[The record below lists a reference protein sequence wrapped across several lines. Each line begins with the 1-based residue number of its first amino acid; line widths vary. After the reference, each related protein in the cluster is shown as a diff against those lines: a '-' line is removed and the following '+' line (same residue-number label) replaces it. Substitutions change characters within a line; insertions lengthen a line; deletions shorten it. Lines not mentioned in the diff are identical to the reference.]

1 MLHEASSKVPAFVGD
16 ILVGRD
22 KRRPKSELT
31 HAVAGGQEHSAEE
44 GRGAVGGCV
53 LVLTHTREPTPA
65 SDPGL
70 RTAPPLT
77 TPDPGRQDPLALGL
91 GSSPKSRRRG
101 HFKAVTCRG
110 WREGARPC
118 AEGARCPQRFKTVL
132 KPTEGPGTFHD
143 TDSNDAP
150 ANAAAPWLV

>member
-1 MLHEASSKVPAFVGD
+1 M
-16 ILVGRD
+16 
-22 KRRPKSELT
+22 
-31 HAVAGGQEHSAEE
+31 AGGQEHSAEE
-44 GRGAVGGCV
+44 GRGAVGGRV